1 MLTPSSTPESSTSM
15 SSSSVLHVAAS
26 AVTDMGIMAEGIITM
41 ITATESKMDAAQKIA
56 PVLFT

>member
-1 MLTPSSTPESSTSM
+1 
-15 SSSSVLHVAAS
+15 
-26 AVTDMGIMAEGIITM
+26 MGIMAEGIITM